1 LESNCNKRE
10 LEAKLRKELS
20 ETDNDLNYDRLVD
33 ITSVFKFLDRI
44 TMSVEVRDASDNE
57 IIVYFLVTPIC
68 FFLTEDSVKE
78 YREINDITDSEK
90 KMADLFE
97 SFEVFYLEMKQ
108 NLDSFRSR
116 QWMYHFTSNDRFFQ
130 WKYL

>member
-1 LESNCNKRE
+1 VECHCNKHE
-10 LEAKLRKELS
+10 LEAKLRKELN
-20 ETDNDLNYDRLVD
+20 ETDNDVNYDRLVD

-68 FFLTEDSVKE
+68 FFLTEDSIKE

-116 QWMYHFTSNDRFFQ
+116 QWMYRFTSNDRFFQ

>member
-1 LESNCNKRE
+1 MESNCNKRE
-10 LEAKLRKELS
+10 LEAKLRRELS
-20 ETDNDLNYDRLVD
+20 ETENDLNYDRFVD
-33 ITSVFKFLDRI
+33 IKSVFKFLDRI
-44 TMSVEVRDASDNE
+44 TMNVEVRDASDNE

-68 FFLTEDSVKE
+68 FFLSEDSVKE

-108 NLDSFRSR
+108 NLDSYRSR
-116 QWMYHFTSNDRFFQ
+116 QWMYHFTSSDRFFQ

>member
-1 LESNCNKRE
+1 

-68 FFLTEDSVKE
+68 FFLTEDSIKE

-116 QWMYHFTSNDRFFQ
+116 QWMYRFTSNDRFFQ

>member
-1 LESNCNKRE
+1 MESHCNKRE

>member
-1 LESNCNKRE
+1 
-10 LEAKLRKELS
+10 LEAKLRTELS

-68 FFLTEDSVKE
+68 FFLTEDSIKE

-116 QWMYHFTSNDRFFQ
+116 QWMYRFTSNDRFFQ